1 MSEPTPNPGPTTVP
15 TPRPPVPAATPNPR
29 PNDPPVPPTEPKK
42 KKGVEKLPT
51 PKWTWQLPIQF
62 NPGIHN
68 TLLHQGGIPGVSNPP
83 FKGTIVSYGTQYDTF
98 DQFRYGLRLHFNPTN
113 ITMSTSLDATVD
125 NSPMDA
131 WQKLNVSPN
140 QQQVSLDL
148 KLRRVADVAETNLSA
163 FTPRVSSAELVEIKN
178 RGTLID
184 LEFLFRAINGS
195 VTSLD
200 GNYTTSD
207 IGYLMYNLLNF
218 NLSRT
223 WKFIGFVTNMVVTHN
238 MFTPDM
244 VPIDTD
250 VHLDVIRMT
259 DTMLDYVPVSSVAG
273 THPQPVNGS
282 KTQRPV

>member
-1 MSEPTPNPGPTTVP
+1 MPNPFPEIQKLISGHHIDPQEVLSILKGAFGDGTTAD
-15 TPRPPVPAATPNPR
+15 T
-29 PNDPPVPPTEPKK
+29 PKK
-42 KKGVEKLPT
+42 FGSKLPT
-51 PKWTWQLPIQF
+51 PKWTYQLPIKF

-83 FKGTIVSYGTQYDTF
+83 FKGTIVSYGTQYETF
-98 DQFRYGLRLHFNPTN
+98 DQYRFGLRLHFNPTH
-113 ITMSTSLDATVD
+113 ITMSTSLDAKVD

-148 KLRRVADVAETNLSA
+148 KLRRVADVAETDLTA
-163 FTPRVSSAELVEIKN
+163 FTPRISSAELTEIKN

-184 LEFLFRAINGS
+184 IEYLFRAINGTM
-195 VTSLD
+195 TSLD

-244 VPIDTD
+244 VPIDSD

-259 DTMLDYVPVSSVAG
+259 DTTLDYVPVTSGV
-273 THPQPVNGS
+273 TPQPKPYQGANQFQKAV
-282 KTQRPV
+282 